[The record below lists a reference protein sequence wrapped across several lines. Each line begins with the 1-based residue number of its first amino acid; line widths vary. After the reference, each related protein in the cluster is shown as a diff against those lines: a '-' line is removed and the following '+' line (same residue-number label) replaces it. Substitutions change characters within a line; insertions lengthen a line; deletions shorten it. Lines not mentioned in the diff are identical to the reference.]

1 MDSCRTEDEKRR
13 LIKQLASFESNL
25 VQDLSVQQNQEL
37 RDLKALID
45 ARKVTRMSK
54 ISLISKERIKAVISQ
69 F

>member
-45 ARKVTRMSK
+45 ARKVTRMSQ
-54 ISLISKERIKAVISQ
+54 ISLISKERIKGVISQ